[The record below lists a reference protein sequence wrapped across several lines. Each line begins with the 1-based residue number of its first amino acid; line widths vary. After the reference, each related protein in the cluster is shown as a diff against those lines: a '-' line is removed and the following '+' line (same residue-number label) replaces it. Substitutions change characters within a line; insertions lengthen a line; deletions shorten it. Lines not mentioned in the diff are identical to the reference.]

1 MEIRKDAADGGCRGT
16 CARVRKNR
24 AFSRFFGKRYLFFLI
39 SEVFFYDLKT
49 AETIS
54 IMPNQDVIVKYLFY
68 SLDFVVIWA
77 MIYWVLYFLR
87 GTRSANVLFGVIA
100 IFLIA
105 TIVVDHFYRLT
116 VLRFLLMEC
125 LMPSLGVAILVI
137 FQPEFRRAFAQ
148 AGSIFVSNRT
158 GRETIDQVTE
168 AASQLST
175 TRTGA
180 IIVFERNIGLTDT
193 TRSAVS
199 LDARVDSLLI
209 QSIFYPNSP
218 LHDCAVVIGK
228 NNRIVAAHAV
238 LPLAEEDFF
247 VNGKRLG
254 TRHRAAVGISQE
266 TDAVAVVISEE
277 TGLISLAKKGR
288 LIRGLKPEELRF
300 QLRMILLER
309 KSPWRRFGNAG
320 ELGISGADAAADDRE
335 DGEA

>member
-1 MEIRKDAADGGCRGT
+1 
-16 CARVRKNR
+16 
-24 AFSRFFGKRYLFFLI
+24 
-39 SEVFFYDLKT
+39 
-49 AETIS
+49 
-54 IMPNQDVIVKYLFY
+54 MPNQDVIVKYLFY
-68 SLDFVVIWA
+68 SLDFVIIWA

-100 IFLIA
+100 VLLTA
-105 TIVVDHFYRLT
+105 TIAVDYVERLT
-116 VLRFLLMEC
+116 VLRFLLIEC
-125 LMPSLGVAILVI
+125 LIPSLGIAILVI

-158 GRETIDQVTE
+158 GQETIDQVTE
-168 AASQLST
+168 AAAQLSI

-266 TDAVAVVISEE
+266 TDAVAVVVSEE

-288 LIRGLKPEELRF
+288 LIRGLSSEELKF
-300 QLRMILLER
+300 QLRTILLES
-309 KSPWRRFGNAG
+309 KTPWKRFGKAA
-320 ELGISGADAAADDRE
+320 ELGLTNPAEAEVGGE
-335 DGEA
+335 GKDGEA

>member
-1 MEIRKDAADGGCRGT
+1 
-16 CARVRKNR
+16 
-24 AFSRFFGKRYLFFLI
+24 
-39 SEVFFYDLKT
+39 
-49 AETIS
+49 
-54 IMPNQDVIVKYLFY
+54 MPNQDVIVKYLFY
-68 SLDFVVIWA
+68 SLDFVIIWA

-87 GTRSANVLFGVIA
+87 GTRSANVLFGVIS
-100 IFLIA
+100 ILLIA
-105 TIVVDHFYRLT
+105 TIVVDYVERLT

-125 LMPSLGVAILVI
+125 LLPVLGIAILVI

-168 AASQLST
+168 AAAQLSV

-266 TDAVAVVISEE
+266 TDAVAVVVSEE
-277 TGLISLAKKGR
+277 TGLISIAKKGR
-288 LIRGLKPEELRF
+288 LIRGLKPDELRF
-300 QLRMILLER
+300 QLRTLLLDR
-309 KSPWRRFGNAG
+309 KAPWKRLGSAG
-320 ELGISGADAAADDRE
+320 ELAMSGPGEAADDAGK
-335 DGEA
+335 DGEL

>member
-1 MEIRKDAADGGCRGT
+1 
-16 CARVRKNR
+16 
-24 AFSRFFGKRYLFFLI
+24 
-39 SEVFFYDLKT
+39 
-49 AETIS
+49 
-54 IMPNQDVIVKYLFY
+54 MPNQDVIFKYLFY
-68 SLDFVVIWA
+68 SLDFVIIWA

-100 IFLIA
+100 VLLIA
-105 TIVVDHFYRLT
+105 TIVVDYFERLI

-125 LMPSLGVAILVI
+125 LVPSLGIAILVI

-158 GRETIDQVTE
+158 GQETIDQVTE
-168 AASQLST
+168 AAAQLSV

-266 TDAVAVVISEE
+266 TDAVAVVVSEE

-288 LIRGLKPEELRF
+288 LIRGLNPEELRF
-300 QLRMILLER
+300 QLRTILLDR
-309 KSPWRRFGNAG
+309 KAPWKRFGKAA
-320 ELGISGADAAADDRE
+320 ELALTNPDAPEADAGK

>member
-1 MEIRKDAADGGCRGT
+1 MPDHATIINLLLSGFD
-16 CARVRKNR
+16 
-24 AFSRFFGKRYLFFLI
+24 FIIIFL
-39 SEVFFYDLKT
+39 
-49 AETIS
+49 
-54 IMPNQDVIVKYLFY
+54 
-68 SLDFVVIWA
+68 
-77 MIYWVLYFLR
+77 MIYSVLYFLR

-100 IFLIA
+100 LLLIA
-105 TIVVDHFYRLT
+105 TLAVNFFEKLT
-116 VLRFLLMEC
+116 VLRYLLKDA
-125 LMPSLGVAILVI
+125 LIPSLGTAILVI

-148 AGSIFVSNRT
+148 AGSLFVSNRT
-158 GRETIDQVTE
+158 GKETIDQVVE
-168 AASQLST
+168 AASQLAI

-199 LDARVDSLLI
+199 LDARVDSLLL

-254 TRHRAAVGISQE
+254 TRHRAAAGISQE
-266 TDAVAVVISEE
+266 TDAVAVVVSEE
-277 TGLISLAKKGR
+277 TGLISIAKKGR

-300 QLRMILLER
+300 QLSMILLDHNSLWKRLGKTGEF
-309 KSPWRRFGNAG
+309 KDFAEEDAPAG
-320 ELGISGADAAADDRE
+320 K

>member
-1 MEIRKDAADGGCRGT
+1 
-16 CARVRKNR
+16 
-24 AFSRFFGKRYLFFLI
+24 
-39 SEVFFYDLKT
+39 
-49 AETIS
+49 
-54 IMPNQDVIVKYLFY
+54 MPNQDVIVKYLFY
-68 SLDFVVIWA
+68 SLDFLIIWA

-100 IFLIA
+100 IFLTA
-105 TIVVDHFYRLT
+105 TIVVDYFERLT

-125 LMPSLGVAILVI
+125 LMPVLGLAILVI

-168 AASQLST
+168 AAAQLSV

-266 TDAVAVVISEE
+266 TDAVAVVVSEE
-277 TGLISLAKKGR
+277 TGLISIAKKGR

-300 QLRMILLER
+300 QLRTILLDR
-309 KSPWRRFGNAG
+309 KAPWKRLGSAG
-320 ELGISGADAAADDRE
+320 ELGMSESDEAAGNGGGKDGAL
-335 DGEA
+335 

>member
-1 MEIRKDAADGGCRGT
+1 
-16 CARVRKNR
+16 
-24 AFSRFFGKRYLFFLI
+24 
-39 SEVFFYDLKT
+39 
-49 AETIS
+49 
-54 IMPNQDVIVKYLFY
+54 MPNQDVIFKYLFY
-68 SLDFVVIWA
+68 SLDFVIIWA

-100 IFLIA
+100 VLLIA
-105 TIVVDHFYRLT
+105 TIVVDYFERLI

-125 LMPSLGVAILVI
+125 LVPSLGIAILVI

-158 GRETIDQVTE
+158 GQETIDQVTE
-168 AASQLST
+168 AAAQLSV

-266 TDAVAVVISEE
+266 TDAVAVVVSEE

-288 LIRGLKPEELRF
+288 LIRGLNPEELRF
-300 QLRMILLER
+300 QLRTILLDR
-309 KSPWRRFGNAG
+309 KAPWKRFGKAA
-320 ELGISGADAAADDRE
+320 ELARTNSDAPEADAGK

>member
-1 MEIRKDAADGGCRGT
+1 MPDHATIINLLLSGFD
-16 CARVRKNR
+16 
-24 AFSRFFGKRYLFFLI
+24 FIIIFL
-39 SEVFFYDLKT
+39 
-49 AETIS
+49 
-54 IMPNQDVIVKYLFY
+54 
-68 SLDFVVIWA
+68 
-77 MIYWVLYFLR
+77 MIYSVLYFLR

-100 IFLIA
+100 LLLIA
-105 TIVVDHFYRLT
+105 TLAVNFFEKLT
-116 VLRFLLMEC
+116 VLRYLLKDA
-125 LMPSLGVAILVI
+125 LIPSLGTAILVI

-148 AGSIFVSNRT
+148 AGSLFVSNRT
-158 GRETIDQVTE
+158 GKETIDQVVE
-168 AASQLST
+168 AASQLAI

-199 LDARVDSLLI
+199 LDARVDSLLL

-254 TRHRAAVGISQE
+254 TRHRAAAGISQE
-266 TDAVAVVISEE
+266 TDAVAVVVSEE
-277 TGLISLAKKGR
+277 TGLISIAKKGR

-300 QLRMILLER
+300 QLSMILLDHNSLWKRLGKTGEF
-309 KSPWRRFGNAG
+309 KDFAEEDGAAG
-320 ELGISGADAAADDRE
+320 K

>member
-1 MEIRKDAADGGCRGT
+1 
-16 CARVRKNR
+16 
-24 AFSRFFGKRYLFFLI
+24 
-39 SEVFFYDLKT
+39 
-49 AETIS
+49 
-54 IMPNQDVIVKYLFY
+54 MPNQDVIVKYLFY
-68 SLDFVVIWA
+68 SVDFVIIWA

-87 GTRSANVLFGVIA
+87 GTRSANVLFGAIA
-100 IFLIA
+100 ILLSA
-105 TIVVDHFYRLT
+105 TIAVDYVERLT
-116 VLRFLLMEC
+116 VLRFLLIEC
-125 LMPSLGVAILVI
+125 LIPSLGIAILVI

-148 AGSIFVSNRT
+148 AGSLFVSNRT
-158 GRETIDQVTE
+158 GQETIDQVTE
-168 AASQLST
+168 AAAQLSL

-199 LDARVDSLLI
+199 LDARVDALLL

-238 LPLAEEDFF
+238 LPLAEEDYF

-266 TDAVAVVISEE
+266 TDAVAVVVSEE

-288 LIRGLKPEELRF
+288 LIRGLNTGELRF
-300 QLRMILLER
+300 QLSTILLER
-309 KSPWRRFGNAG
+309 KKAPWKRFGKAAVTDLANPDGAG
-320 ELGISGADAAADDRE
+320 AGK

>member
-1 MEIRKDAADGGCRGT
+1 
-16 CARVRKNR
+16 
-24 AFSRFFGKRYLFFLI
+24 
-39 SEVFFYDLKT
+39 
-49 AETIS
+49 
-54 IMPNQDVIVKYLFY
+54 MPNQDVIFKYIFY
-68 SLDFVVIWA
+68 TLDFVIIWA

-100 IFLIA
+100 VLLIA
-105 TIVVDHFYRLT
+105 TITVNYVERLT
-116 VLRFLLMEC
+116 VLRFLLIEC
-125 LMPSLGVAILVI
+125 LVPSLGIAILVI

-148 AGSIFVSNRT
+148 AGSIFVSNRI
-158 GRETIDQVTE
+158 GQETIEQVTE
-168 AASQLST
+168 AAVQLSV

-247 VNGKRLG
+247 VDGKRLG

-266 TDAVAVVISEE
+266 TDAVAVVVSEE

-288 LIRGLKPEELRF
+288 LIRGLKQEELRF
-300 QLRMILLER
+300 QLRTILLER
-309 KSPWRRFGNAG
+309 KAPWRRFGRAAKLGLADSGEAG
-320 ELGISGADAAADDRE
+320 PGAGK

>member
-1 MEIRKDAADGGCRGT
+1 MPDHATIINLLLSGFD
-16 CARVRKNR
+16 
-24 AFSRFFGKRYLFFLI
+24 FIIIFL
-39 SEVFFYDLKT
+39 
-49 AETIS
+49 
-54 IMPNQDVIVKYLFY
+54 
-68 SLDFVVIWA
+68 
-77 MIYWVLYFLR
+77 MIYSVLYFLR

-100 IFLIA
+100 LLLIA
-105 TIVVDHFYRLT
+105 TLAVNFFEKLT
-116 VLRFLLMEC
+116 VLRYLLKDA
-125 LMPSLGVAILVI
+125 LIPSLGTAILVI

-148 AGSIFVSNRT
+148 AGSLFVSNRT
-158 GRETIDQVTE
+158 GKETIDQVVE
-168 AASQLST
+168 AASQLAI

-199 LDARVDSLLI
+199 LDARVDSLLL

-254 TRHRAAVGISQE
+254 TRHRAAAGISQE
-266 TDAVAVVISEE
+266 TDAVAVVVSEE
-277 TGLISLAKKGR
+277 TGLISIAKKGR

-300 QLRMILLER
+300 QLSMILLDHNSLWKR
-309 KSPWRRFGNAG
+309 LGNTGEFKDFAEEDGAAG
-320 ELGISGADAAADDRE
+320 K

>member
-1 MEIRKDAADGGCRGT
+1 
-16 CARVRKNR
+16 
-24 AFSRFFGKRYLFFLI
+24 
-39 SEVFFYDLKT
+39 
-49 AETIS
+49 
-54 IMPNQDVIVKYLFY
+54 MPNQDVIVKYIFY
-68 SLDFVVIWA
+68 SLDFVIIWA

-100 IFLIA
+100 IFLTA
-105 TIVVDHFYRLT
+105 TIVVDHVERLT

-125 LMPSLGVAILVI
+125 LMPVLGIAILVI

-168 AASQLST
+168 AAAQLST

-277 TGLISLAKKGR
+277 TGLISIAKKGR

-300 QLRMILLER
+300 QLRTILLDR
-309 KSPWRRFGNAG
+309 KTSWKRLGNAG
-320 ELGISGADAAADDRE
+320 DLGMSDSDETAGNGGK
-335 DGEA
+335 DGVL

>member
-1 MEIRKDAADGGCRGT
+1 
-16 CARVRKNR
+16 
-24 AFSRFFGKRYLFFLI
+24 
-39 SEVFFYDLKT
+39 
-49 AETIS
+49 
-54 IMPNQDVIVKYLFY
+54 MPSQDVIVKYFFY
-68 SLDFVVIWA
+68 SFDFLIIWA

-100 IFLIA
+100 VLLTA
-105 TIVVDHFYRLT
+105 TIVVDHVERLT
-116 VLRFLLMEC
+116 VLRFLLIEC
-125 LMPSLGVAILVI
+125 LVPSLGIAILVI

-158 GRETIDQVTE
+158 GQETIDQVTE
-168 AASQLST
+168 AATQLSL

-180 IIVFERNIGLTDT
+180 IIVFECNIGLTDT
-193 TRSAVS
+193 MRSAVS

-218 LHDCAVVIGK
+218 LHDCALVIGK

-266 TDAVAVVISEE
+266 TDAVAVVVSEE
-277 TGLISLAKKGR
+277 TGLISIAKKGR

-300 QLRMILLER
+300 QLRTLLLDR
-309 KSPWRRFGNAG
+309 KAPWKRFGKAA
-320 ELGISGADAAADDRE
+320 ELGLADSDEPVAGVGKDDE
-335 DGEA
+335 V

>member
-1 MEIRKDAADGGCRGT
+1 
-16 CARVRKNR
+16 
-24 AFSRFFGKRYLFFLI
+24 
-39 SEVFFYDLKT
+39 
-49 AETIS
+49 
-54 IMPNQDVIVKYLFY
+54 MPNQDVIVKYLFY
-68 SLDFVVIWA
+68 SLDFVIIWA

-100 IFLIA
+100 IFLTA
-105 TIVVDHFYRLT
+105 TIVVDHVERLT

-125 LMPSLGVAILVI
+125 LMPVLGIAILVI

-158 GRETIDQVTE
+158 GRETIDQVVE
-168 AASQLST
+168 ATAQLSI

-266 TDAVAVVISEE
+266 TDAVAVVVSEE
-277 TGLISLAKKGR
+277 TGLISIAKKGR

-300 QLRMILLER
+300 QLRTLLLDR
-309 KSPWRRFGNAG
+309 KAPWKRLGNAG
-320 ELGISGADAAADDRE
+320 ELGMPGPDDASEDDGKDGAL
-335 DGEA
+335 

>member
-1 MEIRKDAADGGCRGT
+1 
-16 CARVRKNR
+16 
-24 AFSRFFGKRYLFFLI
+24 
-39 SEVFFYDLKT
+39 
-49 AETIS
+49 
-54 IMPNQDVIVKYLFY
+54 MPNQDVIFKYLFY
-68 SLDFVVIWA
+68 SLDFVIIWA

-87 GTRSANVLFGVIA
+87 GTRSANVLFGVIS
-100 IFLIA
+100 ILLLA
-105 TIVVDHFYRLT
+105 TIAVNFFEKLT
-116 VLRFLLMEC
+116 VLRYLLMEC
-125 LMPSLGVAILVI
+125 LVPVLGTAILVI

-158 GRETIDQVTE
+158 SKETIDQVVE
-168 AASQLST
+168 AAAQLST

-199 LDARVDSLLI
+199 LDARVDSLLL

-254 TRHRAAVGISQE
+254 TRHRAAAGISQE
-266 TDAVAVVISEE
+266 TDAVAVVVSEE
-277 TGLISLAKKGR
+277 TGQISIAMKGR
-288 LIRGLKPEELRF
+288 LLRGLKPEELRF
-300 QLRMILLER
+300 QLSTILFDR
-309 KSPWRRFGNAG
+309 KSLWKR
-320 ELGISGADAAADDRE
+320 LGKTGQQTMKEIAEHADDGGK
-335 DGEA
+335 DVGS

>member
-1 MEIRKDAADGGCRGT
+1 
-16 CARVRKNR
+16 
-24 AFSRFFGKRYLFFLI
+24 
-39 SEVFFYDLKT
+39 
-49 AETIS
+49 
-54 IMPNQDVIVKYLFY
+54 MPNQDVIVKYLFY
-68 SLDFVVIWA
+68 SVDFVIIWA

-100 IFLIA
+100 VLLTA
-105 TIVVDHFYRLT
+105 TIAVDYVERLT
-116 VLRFLLMEC
+116 VLRFLLIEC
-125 LMPSLGVAILVI
+125 LIPSLGIAILVI

-148 AGSIFVSNRT
+148 AGSLFVSNRT
-158 GRETIDQVTE
+158 GQETIDQVTE
-168 AASQLST
+168 AAAQLSI

-199 LDARVDSLLI
+199 LDARVDSLLL
-209 QSIFYPNSP
+209 QSLFYPNSP

-238 LPLAEEDFF
+238 LPRAEEDYF

-266 TDAVAVVISEE
+266 TDAVAVVVSEE

-288 LIRGLKPEELRF
+288 LIRGLNPDELRF
-300 QLRMILLER
+300 QLRTILLER
-309 KSPWRRFGNAG
+309 KTPWKRLGKAA
-320 ELGISGADAAADDRE
+320 ELGLANPDEVEAAAGK

>member
-1 MEIRKDAADGGCRGT
+1 
-16 CARVRKNR
+16 
-24 AFSRFFGKRYLFFLI
+24 
-39 SEVFFYDLKT
+39 
-49 AETIS
+49 
-54 IMPNQDVIVKYLFY
+54 MPNQDVIVKYLFY
-68 SLDFVVIWA
+68 SVDFVIIWA

-100 IFLIA
+100 VLLTA
-105 TIVVDHFYRLT
+105 TIAVDYVERLT
-116 VLRFLLMEC
+116 VLRFLLIEC
-125 LMPSLGVAILVI
+125 LIPSLGIAILVI

-148 AGSIFVSNRT
+148 AGSLFVSNRT
-158 GRETIDQVTE
+158 GQETIDQVTE
-168 AASQLST
+168 AAAQLSI

-199 LDARVDSLLI
+199 LDARVDSLLL

-238 LPLAEEDFF
+238 LPLAEEDYF

-266 TDAVAVVISEE
+266 TDAVAVVVSEE

-288 LIRGLKPEELRF
+288 LIRGLNTEELRF
-300 QLRMILLER
+300 QLSTILLER
-309 KSPWRRFGNAG
+309 KKAPWKRLGKASGLELEKPDEAAEAG
-320 ELGISGADAAADDRE
+320 T

>member
-1 MEIRKDAADGGCRGT
+1 
-16 CARVRKNR
+16 
-24 AFSRFFGKRYLFFLI
+24 
-39 SEVFFYDLKT
+39 
-49 AETIS
+49 
-54 IMPNQDVIVKYLFY
+54 MPNQDIIVKYLFY
-68 SLDFVVIWA
+68 SLDFVILWA

-100 IFLIA
+100 IFLIV
-105 TIVVDHFYRLT
+105 TIVVDYFERLT
-116 VLRFLLMEC
+116 VLRFLLVEC

-148 AGSIFVSNRT
+148 AGSIFVSNRI

-168 AASQLST
+168 AASQLSAM
-175 TRTGA
+175 RTGA

-238 LPLAEEDFF
+238 LPLAEVDFF

-266 TDAVAVVISEE
+266 TDAVAVVVSEE

-288 LIRGLKPEELRF
+288 LLRGLKPEELRF

-309 KSPWRRFGNAG
+309 KAPWKRLGDAG
-320 ELGISGADAAADDRE
+320 ELGLAGADEAAADDRK

>member
-1 MEIRKDAADGGCRGT
+1 
-16 CARVRKNR
+16 
-24 AFSRFFGKRYLFFLI
+24 
-39 SEVFFYDLKT
+39 
-49 AETIS
+49 
-54 IMPNQDVIVKYLFY
+54 MPNQDVIVKYLFY
-68 SLDFVVIWA
+68 SVDFVIIWA

-100 IFLIA
+100 VLLTA
-105 TIVVDHFYRLT
+105 TILVSRVERLT
-116 VLRFLLMEC
+116 VLRFLLIEG
-125 LMPSLGVAILVI
+125 LIPSLGIAILVI

-148 AGSIFVSNRT
+148 AGSIFVSNRI
-158 GRETIDQVTE
+158 GQETIDQVAE
-168 AASQLST
+168 AAAQLSV

-199 LDARVDSLLI
+199 LDARVDALLL

-266 TDAVAVVISEE
+266 TDAVAVVVSEE

-288 LIRGLKPEELRF
+288 LIRGLSAEELRF
-300 QLRMILLER
+300 QLSTILLER
-309 KSPWRRFGNAG
+309 KKAPWKRFGKAA
-320 ELGISGADAAADDRE
+320 ELGLASPDDAGDDGGK

>member
-1 MEIRKDAADGGCRGT
+1 MQ
-16 CARVRKNR
+16 
-24 AFSRFFGKRYLFFLI
+24 
-39 SEVFFYDLKT
+39 
-49 AETIS
+49 
-54 IMPNQDVIVKYLFY
+54 NQDLIVKYLFY
-68 SLDFVVIWA
+68 SLDFVIIWA

-87 GTRSANVLFGVIA
+87 GTRSANVLFGVLA
-100 IFLIA
+100 VLLTA
-105 TIVVDHFYRLT
+105 TIVVDYVERLT

-125 LMPSLGVAILVI
+125 LLPVLGIAILVI

-148 AGSIFVSNRT
+148 AGSLFVSNRT
-158 GRETIDQVTE
+158 GQETIDQVTE
-168 AASQLST
+168 AAAQLST

-238 LPLAEEDFF
+238 LPLAEEDYF

-266 TDAVAVVISEE
+266 TDAVAVVVSEE

-300 QLRMILLER
+300 QLRTLLLDR
-309 KSPWRRFGNAG
+309 KAPWKRLGNAG
-320 ELGISGADAAADDRE
+320 DLGMAE
-335 DGEA
+335 PGEAVGDGGKDGDL

>member
-1 MEIRKDAADGGCRGT
+1 
-16 CARVRKNR
+16 
-24 AFSRFFGKRYLFFLI
+24 
-39 SEVFFYDLKT
+39 
-49 AETIS
+49 
-54 IMPNQDVIVKYLFY
+54 MPNQDVIVKYLFY
-68 SLDFVVIWA
+68 SLDFVIIWA

-100 IFLIA
+100 IFLIV
-105 TIVVDHFYRLT
+105 TIVVDYFERLT
-116 VLRFLLMEC
+116 VLRFLLVEC

-148 AGSIFVSNRT
+148 AGSIFVSNRI

-168 AASQLST
+168 AASQLSAM
-175 TRTGA
+175 RTGA

-266 TDAVAVVISEE
+266 TDAVAVVVSEE

-288 LIRGLKPEELRF
+288 LLRGLKPEELRF
-300 QLRMILLER
+300 QLGMILLER
-309 KSPWRRFGNAG
+309 KALWKRFGKAVDMQGVEEPDPDAG
-320 ELGISGADAAADDRE
+320 KDD
-335 DGEA
+335 EA

>member
-1 MEIRKDAADGGCRGT
+1 
-16 CARVRKNR
+16 
-24 AFSRFFGKRYLFFLI
+24 
-39 SEVFFYDLKT
+39 
-49 AETIS
+49 
-54 IMPNQDVIVKYLFY
+54 MPNQDVIVKYLFY
-68 SLDFVVIWA
+68 SVDFVIIWA

-100 IFLIA
+100 VLLTA
-105 TIVVDHFYRLT
+105 TIAVDYVERLT
-116 VLRFLLMEC
+116 VLRFLLIEC
-125 LMPSLGVAILVI
+125 LIPSLGIAILVI

-148 AGSIFVSNRT
+148 AGSLFVSNRT
-158 GRETIDQVTE
+158 GQETIDQVTE
-168 AASQLST
+168 AAAQLSI

-199 LDARVDSLLI
+199 LDARVDSLLL
-209 QSIFYPNSP
+209 QSLFYPNSP

-238 LPLAEEDFF
+238 LPLAEEDYF

-266 TDAVAVVISEE
+266 TDAVAVVVSEE

-288 LIRGLKPEELRF
+288 LIRGLSTEELRF
-300 QLRMILLER
+300 QLSTILLER
-309 KSPWRRFGNAG
+309 KKSPWKRLGKASELELKPDEEAEAG
-320 ELGISGADAAADDRE
+320 K

>member
-1 MEIRKDAADGGCRGT
+1 
-16 CARVRKNR
+16 
-24 AFSRFFGKRYLFFLI
+24 
-39 SEVFFYDLKT
+39 
-49 AETIS
+49 
-54 IMPNQDVIVKYLFY
+54 MPNQDVIVKYLFY
-68 SLDFVVIWA
+68 SVDFVIIWA

-100 IFLIA
+100 VLLTA
-105 TIVVDHFYRLT
+105 TIAVDYVERLT
-116 VLRFLLMEC
+116 VLRFLLIEC
-125 LMPSLGVAILVI
+125 LIPSLGIAILVI

-148 AGSIFVSNRT
+148 AGSIFVSNRI
-158 GRETIDQVTE
+158 GRETIDQVAE
-168 AASQLST
+168 AAAQLSV

-199 LDARVDSLLI
+199 LDARVDSLLL

-266 TDAVAVVISEE
+266 TDAVAVVVSEE

-288 LIRGLKPEELRF
+288 LIRGLNTEELRF
-300 QLRMILLER
+300 QLRTILLDR
-309 KSPWRRFGNAG
+309 KAPWKRFGKAAELGLADAG
-320 ELGISGADAAADDRE
+320 EAGADGK

>member
-1 MEIRKDAADGGCRGT
+1 
-16 CARVRKNR
+16 
-24 AFSRFFGKRYLFFLI
+24 
-39 SEVFFYDLKT
+39 
-49 AETIS
+49 
-54 IMPNQDVIVKYLFY
+54 MPNQDVIVKYLFY
-68 SLDFVVIWA
+68 SVDFVIIWA

-100 IFLIA
+100 VLLTA
-105 TIVVDHFYRLT
+105 TIAVDYVERLT
-116 VLRFLLMEC
+116 VLRFLLIEC
-125 LMPSLGVAILVI
+125 LIPSLGIAILVI

-148 AGSIFVSNRT
+148 AGSLFVSNRT
-158 GRETIDQVTE
+158 GQETIDQVAE
-168 AASQLST
+168 AAAQLSI

-209 QSIFYPNSP
+209 QSLFYPNSP

-238 LPLAEEDFF
+238 LPLAEEDYF

-266 TDAVAVVISEE
+266 TDAVAVVVSEE

-288 LIRGLKPEELRF
+288 LIRGLNPDELRF
-300 QLRMILLER
+300 QLRTILLER
-309 KSPWRRFGNAG
+309 KAAWKRFGKAA
-320 ELGISGADAAADDRE
+320 ELGLANPDEAEAAAGK

>member
-1 MEIRKDAADGGCRGT
+1 MPDHATIINLLLSGFD
-16 CARVRKNR
+16 
-24 AFSRFFGKRYLFFLI
+24 FIIIFL
-39 SEVFFYDLKT
+39 
-49 AETIS
+49 
-54 IMPNQDVIVKYLFY
+54 
-68 SLDFVVIWA
+68 
-77 MIYWVLYFLR
+77 MIYSVLYFLR

-100 IFLIA
+100 LLLIA
-105 TIVVDHFYRLT
+105 TLAVNFFEKLT
-116 VLRFLLMEC
+116 VLRYLLKDA
-125 LMPSLGVAILVI
+125 LIPSLGTAILVI

-148 AGSIFVSNRT
+148 AGSLFVSNRT
-158 GRETIDQVTE
+158 GKETIDQVVE
-168 AASQLST
+168 ATSQLAI

-199 LDARVDSLLI
+199 LDARVDSLLL

-254 TRHRAAVGISQE
+254 TRHRAAAGISQE
-266 TDAVAVVISEE
+266 TDAVAVVVSEE
-277 TGLISLAKKGR
+277 TGLISIAKKGR

-300 QLRMILLER
+300 QLSMILLDHNSLWKR
-309 KSPWRRFGNAG
+309 IGKTG
-320 ELGISGADAAADDRE
+320 EFKDFAEEDAAAGK

>member
-1 MEIRKDAADGGCRGT
+1 
-16 CARVRKNR
+16 
-24 AFSRFFGKRYLFFLI
+24 
-39 SEVFFYDLKT
+39 
-49 AETIS
+49 
-54 IMPNQDVIVKYLFY
+54 MPNQDVIVKYLFY
-68 SLDFVVIWA
+68 SVDFVIIWA

-100 IFLIA
+100 VLLTA
-105 TIVVDHFYRLT
+105 TIAVDYVERLT
-116 VLRFLLMEC
+116 VLRFLLIEC
-125 LMPSLGVAILVI
+125 LIPSLGIAILVI

-148 AGSIFVSNRT
+148 AGSLFVSNRT
-158 GRETIDQVTE
+158 GQETIDQVSE
-168 AASQLST
+168 AAAQLSI

-199 LDARVDSLLI
+199 LDARVDSLLL
-209 QSIFYPNSP
+209 QSLFYPNSP

-238 LPLAEEDFF
+238 LPLAEEDYF

-266 TDAVAVVISEE
+266 TDAVAVVVSEE

-288 LIRGLKPEELRF
+288 LIRGLNTEELRF
-300 QLRMILLER
+300 QLSTILLER
-309 KSPWRRFGNAG
+309 KKTPWKRFGKASELELKPDEAG
-320 ELGISGADAAADDRE
+320 EAGKG
-335 DGEA
+335 GEA

>member
-1 MEIRKDAADGGCRGT
+1 
-16 CARVRKNR
+16 
-24 AFSRFFGKRYLFFLI
+24 
-39 SEVFFYDLKT
+39 
-49 AETIS
+49 
-54 IMPNQDVIVKYLFY
+54 MPNQDVIVKYLFY
-68 SLDFVVIWA
+68 SLDFVIIWA

-100 IFLIA
+100 IFLTA
-105 TIVVDHFYRLT
+105 TIVVDHVERLT

-125 LMPSLGVAILVI
+125 LMPVLGIAILVI

-148 AGSIFVSNRT
+148 AGSLFVSNRT

-168 AASQLST
+168 AAAQLST

-266 TDAVAVVISEE
+266 TDAVAVVVSEE
-277 TGLISLAKKGR
+277 TGLISIAKKGR

-309 KSPWRRFGNAG
+309 KAPWKRLGNPG
-320 ELGISGADAAADDRE
+320 ELGITEPEESAGNAGK
-335 DGEA
+335 DGDL

>member
-1 MEIRKDAADGGCRGT
+1 
-16 CARVRKNR
+16 
-24 AFSRFFGKRYLFFLI
+24 
-39 SEVFFYDLKT
+39 
-49 AETIS
+49 
-54 IMPNQDVIVKYLFY
+54 MPNQDVIVKYLFY
-68 SLDFVVIWA
+68 SVDFVIIWA

-100 IFLIA
+100 VLLTA
-105 TIVVDHFYRLT
+105 TIAVDYVERLT
-116 VLRFLLMEC
+116 VLRFLLIEC
-125 LMPSLGVAILVI
+125 LIPSLGIAILVI

-148 AGSIFVSNRT
+148 AGSIFVSNRI
-158 GRETIDQVTE
+158 GQETIDQVAE
-168 AASQLST
+168 AAAQLSV

-199 LDARVDSLLI
+199 LDARVDSLLL
-209 QSIFYPNSP
+209 QSLFYPNSP

-266 TDAVAVVISEE
+266 TDAVAVVVSEE

-288 LIRGLKPEELRF
+288 LIRGLNAEELRF
-300 QLRMILLER
+300 QLRTILLDR
-309 KSPWRRFGNAG
+309 KAPWKRIGKAA
-320 ELGISGADAAADDRE
+320 ELGLADPVDAGADGK